1 MLFIVLKIQLS
12 SDPVA
17 KAHHE
22 RNKIN
27 PIWFAVPACLDAI
40 DSCLNHMGLML
51 ITASTFQILEN
62 LAVVYVVLLSVLLL
76 RKRYIWVQL
85 AAVISVLGGL
95 LLVTVAEVS
104 EEGGSLASIWRESP
118 QQVAMLGVV
127 LVTIGQLF
135 HACHCIFEEHILQDA
150 EG

>member
-1 MLFIVLKIQLS
+1 MKAVQIEFKHPILLNFFLFLGETMLFLVLKVQHYN
-12 SDPVA
+12 DPVA

-22 RNKIN
+22 KNKIN

-62 LAVVYVVLLSVLLL
+62 LAVVYVVVLSVILL
-76 RKRYIWVQL
+76 RKRYICVQL

-95 LLVTVAEVS
+95 LLVTMAEIQ
-104 EEGGSLASIWRESP
+104 EEGGSLPSIWKESP
-118 QQVAMLGVV
+118 
-127 LVTIGQLF
+127 
-135 HACHCIFEEHILQDA
+135 
-150 EG
+150 